1 MSLGHVVDQ
10 LHDEDSLSDT
20 STPIRQGR
28 KDWFVWRC
36 WCREDCLHHGV
47 DQQRGQGSWW
57 LLCVCREMKRKLRGL
72 RKNEKKND
80 NKTRKPIMK
89 PKQFE
94 VIAFLFP
101 LLIYIYESTIYDC
114 K

>member
-1 MSLGHVVDQ
+1 
-10 LHDEDSLSDT
+10 
-20 STPIRQGR
+20 
-28 KDWFVWRC
+28 
-36 WCREDCLHHGV
+36 
-47 DQQRGQGSWW
+47 
-57 LLCVCREMKRKLRGL
+57 MKRKLRGL
-72 RKNEKKND
+72 RKKEKKND